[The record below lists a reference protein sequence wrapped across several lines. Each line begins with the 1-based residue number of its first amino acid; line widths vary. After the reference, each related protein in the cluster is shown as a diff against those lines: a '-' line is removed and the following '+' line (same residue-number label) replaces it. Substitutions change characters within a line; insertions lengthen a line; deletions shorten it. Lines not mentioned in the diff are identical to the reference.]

1 MNPADRDRK
10 KAWKEQERQKAQA
23 AFPLSSELLESLFAS
38 LEAKVDEEGCD
49 HTHRF
54 TDRWLSENKQPRTP
68 VLEWLEGH
76 GGFCDCEVIANAQD
90 HWEQNR

>member
-23 AFPLSSELLESLFAS
+23 AFPLRNELLESLFAF
-38 LEAKVDEEGCD
+38 VDAQVDKEGCD

-54 TDRWLSENKQPRTP
+54 TEKWVSENKQQRLPIF
-68 VLEWLEGH
+68 EWLEEH
-76 GGFCDCEVIANAQD
+76 GGFCDCEVVANAQD
-90 HWEQNR
+90 HWEQNK

>member
-23 AFPLSSELLESLFAS
+23 AFPIPSEILESLFAFV
-38 LEAKVDEEGCD
+38 EAKVGKEGCD

-68 VLEWLEGH
+68 ILEWLEEH